1 MGRSHAFTFE
11 DYFTDLYIIKSL
23 ITYRLKLSKKRHDQF
38 FFERFVQSENLR
50 SNETEVQ
57 LSKIFPPRNHWKRPC
72 IKKRAKPKEGN
83 SHSESLLFTIN
94 HYRRLPLENQPQ
106 WVFELNKFI
115 SEIRSKALYS
125 STIELPP
132 PKLVPASKN
141 KKDGDFELYRPISI
155 VEDLA
160 SNIVMKLV
168 ARYLMDKLDIVFK
181 KSSFAYR
188 RRKIYQNRIP
198 THHDCYEEIKR
209 FKGGKT
215 DLYVSECDI
224 KAFFDTISHS
234 EIRNSYARIKE
245 VLFKRNGTKIFDR
258 ADGFIEAFLSSY
270 SIDYAISE
278 SEKYFEGH
286 NLKGRLAFPKDELLN
301 TFYSGNEEALKSIGI
316 PQGSSLSIL
325 FANLILHDN
334 DQLMEERFNDRN
346 EFLYMRFCD
355 DMIILSTKEK
365 AANEAYENYISLL
378 KEKKLLYHNE
388 TSLLPY
394 TEAAFKRDFWDR
406 KSRKGFLWSKNSYPW
421 IAFVGYQVR
430 YDDFVRIRP
439 SSIKNELNK
448 QKEFVKNILRKV
460 KREIK
465 GGHITR
471 ILKSHKSILKRATG
485 RMIASAVGRVS
496 ILENKADSNIS
507 WINGF
512 RGVLKEENVF
522 RNSLKELDRN
532 RDRQLK
538 SLNEN
543 LIYLLQDH
551 QVQVK
556 RKRPAP
562 LFKVMYPGPP
572 FSYYRCSFLKDKSDI
587 AINEKSPEFATKT
600 ISFINVKIST
610 LLTMCSKLA
619 RYAGTIFDSFISKLI
634 LEGFSKSK
642 ERK

>member
-11 DYFTDLYIIKSL
+11 DYFSDLCIIKSL
-23 ITYRLKLSKKRHDQF
+23 INCRLRLAKKRHDQF
-38 FFERFVQSENLR
+38 FFERIVQSENLR
-50 SNETEVQ
+50 SDETEVQ
-57 LSKIFPPRNHWKRPC
+57 LRKMFPPRNRWKRPC
-72 IKKRAKPKEGN
+72 LRKRIKPKRGN
-83 SHSESLLFTIN
+83 PYYESLLFTIN
-94 HYRRLPLENQPQ
+94 YYRSLPLEKQPP
-106 WVFELNKFI
+106 WVNELNKFI
-115 SEIRSKALYS
+115 VEIRSKALYS

-132 PKLVPASKN
+132 PQLAPISKN

-168 ARYLMDKLDIVFK
+168 ARYLMDQLDVVFK

-188 RRKIYQNRIP
+188 RKKIYQNRIP

-209 FKGGKT
+209 FKSGKT

-234 EIRNSYARIKE
+234 EIRNSYARVKE
-245 VLFKRNGTKIFDR
+245 ELLKRNGTRIFGR
-258 ADGFIEAFLSSY
+258 ADDFVEAFLNSY

-278 SEKYFEGH
+278 SEKYFEAH
-286 NLKGRLAFPKDELLN
+286 KIKGRLSFPKDELLN
-301 TFYSGNEEALKSIGI
+301 TFYSGNAEELKSIGI
-316 PQGSSLSIL
+316 AQGNPISNL

-334 DQLMEERFNDRN
+334 DRLMEEKFSDRN

-365 AANEAYENYISLL
+365 AANDSYEDYISLL

-388 TSLLPY
+388 TPLLPY

-421 IAFVGYQVR
+421 ITFVGYQIR
-430 YDDFVRIRP
+430 YDDFVRIRL

-465 GGHITR
+465 GGHLAR
-471 ILKSHKSILKRATG
+471 IRKSHKSILNSATS
-485 RMIASAVGRVS
+485 RMVASAVGRVS
-496 ILENKADSNIS
+496 ILKNKADSTVS

-512 RGVLKEENVF
+512 RGILVEDKVF
-522 RNSLKELDRN
+522 RNSLKDLDRN
-532 RDRQLK
+532 RDIQLELLTK
-538 SLNEN
+538 KL
-543 LIYLLQDH
+543 LILLQDH
-551 QVQVK
+551 QIK
-556 RKRPAP
+556 RKKSKRMI
-562 LFKVMYPGPP
+562 KVNYPGRP
-572 FSYYRCSFLKDKSDI
+572 FSYYHRSFLKDKSI
-587 AINEKSPEFATKT
+587 KENNSKSPEFIISE
-600 ISFINVKIST
+600 ISFLYETV
-610 LLTMCSKLA
+610 
-619 RYAGTIFDSFISKLI
+619 
-634 LEGFSKSK
+634 
-642 ERK
+642 

>member
-1 MGRSHAFTFE
+1 MGRSHTFTFE
-11 DYFTDLYIIKSL
+11 DYFSDLSIIKSL
-23 ITYRLKLSKKRHDQF
+23 INCRLRLAKKRHDQF
-38 FFERFVQSENLR
+38 FFERIVQSENSR
-50 SNETEVQ
+50 SDEAEVQ
-57 LSKIFPPRNHWKRPC
+57 LRKMFPPRNRWKRPC
-72 IKKRAKPKEGN
+72 LKKRTKPKRGN
-83 SHSESLLFTIN
+83 SYYESLLFTIN
-94 HYRRLPLENQPQ
+94 FYRSLPLEKQPP
-106 WVFELNKFI
+106 WVNELNQFI

-125 STIELPP
+125 STIELPSP
-132 PKLVPASKN
+132 ILAPISKN
-141 KKDGDFELYRPISI
+141 KKDGDIELYRPISI

-168 ARYLMDKLDIVFK
+168 ARYLMDQLDIVFK

-209 FKGGKT
+209 FKSGKT

-234 EIRNSYARIKE
+234 EIRNSYARVKE
-245 VLFKRNGTKIFDR
+245 ELFKRNGTRIFDR
-258 ADGFIEAFLSSY
+258 ADDFIEAFLNSY

-278 SEKYFEGH
+278 SEKYFEDH
-286 NLKGRLAFPKDELLN
+286 NLKGRLSFPKEELLN
-301 TFYSGNEEALKSIGI
+301 AFYFGNAEALKGIGV
-316 PQGSSLSIL
+316 PQGSSISIL

-334 DQLMEERFNDRN
+334 DQLMEEKFSDRN
-346 EFLYMRFCD
+346 EFLYMRYCD

-365 AANEAYENYISLL
+365 ATNEAYEDYISLL

-388 TSLLPY
+388 TPLLPY

-406 KSRKGFLWSKNSYPW
+406 KSRKGFLWNKNSYPW
-421 IAFVGYQVR
+421 ITFVGYQIR
-430 YDDFVRIRP
+430 YDGFVRIRL

-465 GGHITR
+465 GGYLTR
-471 ILKSHKSILKRATG
+471 IRKSHKSILKRATG

-496 ILENKADSNIS
+496 ILEKKVDSNIS

-532 RDRQLK
+532 RNRQLK
-538 SLNEN
+538 FLSKN

-556 RKRPAP
+556 RRTLTP
-562 LFKVMYPGPP
+562 LFKVKYPGPP

-587 AINEKSPEFATKT
+587 TNNGRSLELRTK
-600 ISFINVKIST
+600 IIPFLNVKISAP
-610 LLTMCSKLA
+610 LVMCFKLA
-619 RYAGTIFDSFISKLI
+619 RYAGTFFESFIIKLI